1 MGYVAGNHGWDRD
14 SHQRIFYMAHNISYS
29 WSFVLFSN
37 TNACYVVCIDMCVFN
52 MGVSYRLCGLVGVSY
67 IVLVLV
73 GVSYRVV
80 K

>member
-1 MGYVAGNHGWDRD
+1 M
-14 SHQRIFYMAHNISYS
+14 
-29 WSFVLFSN
+29 LFSN